1 MTKSSDPT
9 PTKLPSCSW
18 DILLNIDRRP
28 PPDPFSFCPKMWWT
42 KSDSDADAVGPS
54 TWIPHGPTEQG
65 FLMLPDRAGEHV
77 RAKAPPSIATHR
89 GQLWAVWTDFDGVA
103 YYAATTPESHGET
116 FGPRSSFFAPSSS
129 PEHADTTDGSHGE
142 VLPVL
147 ANLNGALHAVVAS
160 AATGRMAHYAYEYGS
175 DDHHHHQ
182 QQQLGWVRQEGL
194 PPGCV
199 AGDATRAPALVAF
212 HNKLFLAWIGGDNG
226 GRPLAHYAVFDVH
239 SQTWSAPSTVSPPPP
254 TSAAPPGVDD
264 DDAAAAGFRGA
275 PALFV
280 LNGALHLLCESAAAS
295 NEIVGY
301 RYDFTESGWAWSP
314 ADDVSEGRAARG
326 VSAASF
332 GGRAYLGFV
341 DERRHDGAC
350 VAAHRDGRA
359 WEAPERVGGADVKA
373 RFPPQIA
380 VLNGR
385 VHCVFA
391 GKWRGDLHWFSRP
404 VLAYDLATWM
414 GAVPDGA
421 WLSALTV
428 PGTHDSCA
436 RSNVPFVRTQYLSI
450 AQQLALGLRFFDLR
464 LRTHGDGKLYCY
476 HGGMPI
482 GLPRGLSFDEVMSQV
497 WEFIG
502 PRDGRKATETVLIS
516 INNDDKSKEQKAK
529 PQAFYDAVKTAIES
543 TPTWDDGSKR
553 WYAEPVTA
561 KLGDVRGKAVL
572 LRRYHGDPDVEATE
586 RMGLDLEEW
595 LDDNPD
601 FTITTPT
608 GVRIRLQDKWKF
620 AKRCDLKDL
629 ISSKQEFVQ
638 KMMEGALGLQ
648 PDPEGEDGDP
658 EKTWFI
664 NFCSAVGDPVEH
676 GEVAE
681 AKWIAVGAHSDF
693 HFFGGWVEGMN
704 VRTRDY
710 LRSLGGGKKRLGV
723 VNLDYPELPEDSDL
737 VARLIETNF

>member
-1 MTKSSDPT
+1 MTNKSQEPT
-9 PTKLPSCSW
+9 PNLPSW
-18 DILLNIDRRP
+18 DIVLNVDSRP
-28 PPDPFSFCPKMWWT
+28 PLDPFSQDFRGRSSHTTTTLPCTKMWWT
-42 KSDSDADAVGPS
+42 KADADADAGADAGAVHTS
-54 TWIPHGPTEQG
+54 TWLPHGPTEQG
-65 FLMLPDRAGEHV
+65 FLILPDRAKEHV

-89 GQLWAVWTDFDGVA
+89 GRLWAIWTDFDGVT
-103 YYAATTPESHGET
+103 YYAATTAESHGET
-116 FGPRSSFFAPSSS
+116 FGPRSRFFAPSSGDG
-129 PEHADTTDGSHGE
+129 ADGAADGE
-142 VLPVL
+142 VVPVI
-147 ANLNGALHAVVAS
+147 ANLNGVLHAVVVS
-160 AATGRMAHYAYEYGS
+160 AATGRMEHYAYDS
-175 DDHHHHQ
+175 DD
-182 QQQLGWVRQEGL
+182 QLRWARQEGL
-194 PPGCV
+194 PAGCA
-199 AGDATRAPALVAF
+199 AGEKTRDPALVAF
-212 HNKLFLAWIGGDNG
+212 HNKLFLAWVGGD
-226 GRPLAHYAVFDVH
+226 GRLAHAVFDVH
-239 SQTWSAPSTVSPPPP
+239 SQSWSAPAAVSPPG
-254 TSAAPPGVDD
+254 AAPPGVDD
-264 DDAAAAGFRGA
+264 AAGFRGA

-280 LNGALHLLCESAAAS
+280 LNGALHLLCESAAGS

-301 RYDFTESGWAWSP
+301 RYDFAETGWAWSP
-314 ADDVSEGRAARG
+314 TDDVSEGKAARG

-332 GGRAYLGFV
+332 GGHAYLGFV
-341 DERRHDGAC
+341 EHDAVC
-350 VAAHRDGRA
+350 VAAHRDGSA
-359 WEAPERVGGADVKA
+359 WAAPERVGGDDVKA

-380 VLNGR
+380 VMNGR
-385 VHCVFA
+385 VHCLFA

-404 VLAYDLATWM
+404 VLGYDLKTWM
-414 GAVPDGA
+414 GAVPDDT
-421 WLSALTV
+421 WLSGMTV

-450 AQQLALGLRFFDLR
+450 AQQLALGIRFFDLR
-464 LRTHGDGKLYCY
+464 LRTHSDGKLYCY

-482 GLPRGLSFDEVMSQV
+482 GLPKGLSLDEVMGQV
-497 WEFIG
+497 WDFIG
-502 PRDGRKATETVLIS
+502 PRDGTKATETVLIS
-516 INNDDKSKEQKAK
+516 INNDDKSEEQKEK
-529 PQAFYDAVKTAIES
+529 PQAFYDAVKSAIES
-543 TPTWDDGSKR
+543 TPAWDDGSKR

-572 LRRYHGDPDVEATE
+572 LRRYYGDPDVEATE
-586 RMGLDLEEW
+586 RMGLDLEKW

-608 GVRIRLQDKWKF
+608 GVRVRLQDKWKY
-620 AKRCDLKDL
+620 AKRCELNDLV
-629 ISSKQEFVQ
+629 SSKQDFVQ

-710 LRSLGGGKKRLGV
+710 LRKLPGSGKKRLGV